1 MYENLPLILTGLG
14 LTASVLYYTMTLR
27 NANNTRQT
35 QLFMQVYERFQD
47 QTFIKMWNELMNR
60 SWDSPEDYLAKYG
73 GWDDTALSV
82 QTYFEGIGV
91 LLMKNVIDADFVY
104 ELMPTM
110 VNTLWSKYE
119 PIVRNVRESV
129 NYPQFWRP
137 VEYLKDRMVEVAKM
151 KGDPV
156 LFEYSRKQAAG

>member
-1 MYENLPLILTGLG
+1 LG
-14 LTASVLYYTMTLR
+14 LTASILYYTMTLR
-27 NANNTRQT
+27 YANKTRQT

-47 QTFIKMWNELMNR
+47 PAFTKMWNELMNR
-60 SWDSPEDYLAKYG
+60 SWDSPEDYLAKYT
-73 GWDDTALSV
+73 WDGIALSV

-119 PIVRNVRESV
+119 PIVRYIRESV

-137 VEYLKDRMVEVAKM
+137 VEYLKDRMVEVAKK

-156 LFEYSRKQAAG
+156 LFDYSQK